1 MQKQKYVY
9 SFFSFF
15 KKIVVNAHPTLFTR
29 IGLNGQGE
37 PAQSV
42 DDSET
47 FTLEVEHTADIER
60 EKREMVVPYDI
71 FNDRLFRIRLLRDSQ
86 HYYLFIDTHH
96 IISDGSTLRLLLSDI
111 ATAYGGGMLEPE
123 AVTMMDVAKDE
134 AERRQT
140 PAFEEARQW
149 YARNFDCGDTFSQL
163 IPDRERSDSS
173 QFFER
178 SSQAS
183 RARSTVHSYSLKLI
197 RMKQSR
203 QRLAYCQRRW
213 RSVWRRLTP
222 TARSTA
228 YSRAHSSPPYMPI

>member
-1 MQKQKYVY
+1 MAHQGELCHNIAFLYELDPSLDEARLK
-9 SFFSFF
+9 SA
-15 KKIVVNAHPTLFTR
+15 IEAVVAAHPTLFTR

-37 PAQSV
+37 PVQSV

-140 PAFEEARQW
+140 PAFEECKQW
-149 YARNFDCGDTFSQL
+149 YARNFDCSDTFSQL
-163 IPDRERSDSS
+163 IPDREGSDSS
-173 QFFER
+173 QFTIH
-178 SSQAS
+178 SSQLFAEAH
-183 RARSTVHSYSLKLI
+183 RAKAVIVHSLQFSIKNKVK
-197 RMKQSR
+197 R
-203 QRLAYCQRRW
+203 
-213 RSVWRRLTP
+213 
-222 TARSTA
+222 
-228 YSRAHSSPPYMPI
+228 

>member
-37 PAQSV
+37 PVQSV

-60 EKREMVVPYDI
+60 
-71 FNDRLFRIRLLRDSQ
+71 
-86 HYYLFIDTHH
+86 
-96 IISDGSTLRLLLSDI
+96 
-111 ATAYGGGMLEPE
+111 
-123 AVTMMDVAKDE
+123 
-134 AERRQT
+134 
-140 PAFEEARQW
+140 
-149 YARNFDCGDTFSQL
+149 
-163 IPDRERSDSS
+163 
-173 QFFER
+173 
-178 SSQAS
+178 
-183 RARSTVHSYSLKLI
+183 
-197 RMKQSR
+197 KQS
-203 QRLAYCQRRW
+203 QRLAYCLRRW
-213 RSVWRRLTP
+213 ESLWRRLTP